1 MLNLECIP
9 FQIKTPDQDEMAAAG
24 LGVDLGVTIVAVVKE
39 YDTDNVMQPI
49 PQAVELTLP
58 LSAEAVTKMV
68 LAKLPFKLHL
78 GNPVW
83 QIPEGAAPLA
93 ESDAPLEKS
102 RVTITA
108 HGARLVFRRAKD
120 TPNKNHYN
128 VFYGKADVGYL
139 RLLGGM
145 WCGKVHVMGQTHSQY
160 QEETFKAAC
169 DRHCLEIGTILTHAA
184 PADEDGMD
192 V

>member
-1 MLNLECIP
+1 MLNLECVP
-9 FQIKTPDQDEMAAAG
+9 FQIKTPDQDELAAAG
-24 LGVDLGVTIVAVVKE
+24 LGTELGVTVIATVKE
-39 YDTDNVMQPI
+39 FDTDNIMQPI

-58 LSAEAVTKMV
+58 LSVADVTKMV
-68 LAKLPFKLHL
+68 LTKTPFKLHL
-78 GNPVW
+78 GSPVW
-83 QIPEGAAPLA
+83 QVPEGATPLV
-93 ESDAPLEKS
+93 ESDAPLEKA

-108 HGARLVFRRAKD
+108 HGARLVFRRATN

-145 WCGKVHVMGQTHSQY
+145 WCGKVQIMGQTHCQY

-169 DRHCLEIGTILTHAA
+169 DRHCAEIGQVLTHIV
-184 PADEDGMD
+184 PGDDDGID